1 MTSFWGANTELLRD
15 FASTVSDRAGDLGR
29 IRADIG
35 GTVATAA
42 WEGPDAE
49 SFRSDWVR
57 TSSTMGQVEE
67 KLRAR
72 SEELI
77 RHADEQDRASSPDGD
92 GTGDGAESSQPWWK
106 RMMDFGRGLWD
117 RLPIQELTSIFK
129 GASALLHE
137 LGNLRNLRG
146 IWKAWTE
153 GGAEKWAE
161 YVYKHTV
168 GKTYSALWDWTKKG
182 LNLATG
188 GLSGKI
194 LSVLDNKLGKSIL
207 GRVFGGAKTF
217 MENVGKASSAIAEG
231 VSTMED
237 VAGRFGTWAT
247 RFGKFANFVGKAVPG
262 LDILT
267 GGFGLFNAIKDG
279 DTYGAIANGLV
290 TAGGVVEAIGL
301 ACDGT
306 VFGAPVGVVL
316 NVVGGVLVVG
326 GLGMELGRDIYRNW
340 DKITTGVKDS
350 ATWIK
355 DRGADAVD
363 AAKDGYRAVSSKAH
377 EVADDI
383 GNGAKSTIEHVSS
396 GVGKAMDWAFG

>member
-106 RMMDFGRGLWD
+106 RVMDFGRGLWD
-117 RLPIQELTSIFK
+117 RLPITALTTLYTGAKLVFQQMKNLKEL
-129 GASALLHE
+129 SAAWRAYRA
-137 LGNLRNLRG
+137 GNQQL
-146 IWKAWTE
+146 WKDF
-153 GGAEKWAE
+153 
-161 YVYKHTV
+161 VYGKTV
-168 GKTYSALWDWTKKG
+168 GKVFSSLWSWTKKG
-182 LNLATG
+182 LGLVTG
-188 GLSGKI
+188 GLSDKVLKVLESGVGK
-194 LSVLDNKLGKSIL
+194 SVL
-207 GRVFGGAKTF
+207 GRIFSGTSQFFK
-217 MENVGKASSAIAEG
+217 NVGEASKAIYE
-231 VSTMED
+231 T
-237 VAGRFGTWAT
+237 GRTIEEVTSEFGKWAT
-247 RFGKFANFVGKAVPG
+247 RFGKFANVVGKAVPG

-267 GGFGLFNAIKDG
+267 GGFGLVSAIKDG

-316 NVVGGVLVVG
+316 NIVGGVLVVG

-350 ATWIK
+350 ASWVK

-383 GNGAKSTIEHVSS
+383 GNGAKSTIDHVSS